1 MSNFCCLPGIAG
13 GLPSFIYTLA
23 QNPPGTLRGV
33 QDFIASTGWT
43 SVVPMILQPDAILT
57 GLLSYNSATGRAV
70 YSTGASPPGTQVIVQ
85 DFTASPGWTAVVPLN
100 LNGDHLTDLLS
111 YNKNTGRAVYSIGA
125 SPPGTQVIVK
135 DTIAP
140 KGWTSIVPMNLNGDG
155 LTDLLFYNK
164 TTGRTVYSVAAPL

>member
-1 MSNFCCLPGIAG
+1 M
-13 GLPSFIYTLA
+13 
-23 QNPPGTLRGV
+23 
-33 QDFIASTGWT
+33 
-43 SVVPMILQPDAILT
+43 
-57 GLLSYNSATGRAV
+57 
-70 YSTGASPPGTQVIVQ
+70 
-85 DFTASPGWTAVVPLN
+85 N

-164 TTGRTVYSVAAPL
+164 TTGRTVYSVAAPPVTGSGRRFDGRTAFSTYVDSSLPFHLHVVC